1 MASRNNGRHKQKEEF
16 AVIGLGRFGTSLA
29 MSLVE
34 RGHYVLG
41 IDQNPDIVQ
50 RAADHITQVVAL
62 DSTDED
68 ALRAVDIT
76 AFETVVVSIG
86 HNFECNLMTTVA
98 LKSLGVRNVVC
109 KARTQRHHDI
119 LLRIGADHVV
129 LPEHDAGRRL
139 AHVLTGPG
147 VLDQL
152 ELEPGFSITE
162 LRVPHS
168 MIDHSLLESNL
179 RRRCGVTVLLVK
191 RGNKVVVSP
200 EPHYVF
206 QPDDL
211 LVVIGNDEDLS
222 RLHELT

>member
-1 MASRNNGRHKQKEEF
+1 MARRNGKQQEY
-16 AVIGLGRFGTSLA
+16 AVVGLGRFGTSLA
-29 MSLVE
+29 TTLVE
-34 RGHYVLG
+34 RGYYVLG
-41 IDQNPDIVQ
+41 IDRDPEIVQ
-50 RAADHITQVVAL
+50 RIADSITQAVVL
-62 DSTDED
+62 DSTDEN

-109 KARTQRHHDI
+109 KARTQQHHDI
-119 LLRIGADHVV
+119 LLRVGADHVV

-139 AHVLTGPG
+139 AHVLSGPG

-152 ELEPGFSITE
+152 ELEPGFSLTE
-162 LRVPHS
+162 LRVPQS
-168 MIDHSLLESNL
+168 MVGHSLLESNL

-191 RGNKVVVSP
+191 RGSALTVTP
-200 EPHYVF
+200 EPNYVF

-211 LVVIGNDEDLS
+211 LVVIGNDDDLS

>member
-1 MASRNNGRHKQKEEF
+1 MARRNGKRQEY

-29 MSLVE
+29 TTLVE
-34 RGHYVLG
+34 RGFYVLG
-41 IDQNPDIVQ
+41 IDQNAEIVQ
-50 RAADHITQVVAL
+50 RIADHITQAVAL
-62 DSTDED
+62 DSTDEN

-139 AHVLTGPG
+139 AHVLSGPG

-162 LRVPHS
+162 LRVPKS
-168 MIDHSLLESNL
+168 MIGHSLLESDM

-191 RGNKVVVSP
+191 RGSELTVTP
-200 EPHYVF
+200 EPTYVF
-206 QPDDL
+206 EANDV
-211 LVVIGNDEDLS
+211 LVVIGNNEDIT

>member
-1 MASRNNGRHKQKEEF
+1 MARRNGKQQEY

-29 MSLVE
+29 TTLVE
-34 RGHYVLG
+34 RGYYVLG
-41 IDQNPDIVQ
+41 IDRDPEIVQ
-50 RAADHITQVVAL
+50 RTADSITQAVVL
-62 DSTDED
+62 DSTDEN

-109 KARTQRHHDI
+109 KARTQQHHDI
-119 LLRIGADHVV
+119 LLRVGADHVV

-139 AHVLTGPG
+139 AHVLSGPG

-152 ELEPGFSITE
+152 ELEPGFSLTE
-162 LRVPHS
+162 LRVPQS
-168 MIDHSLLESNL
+168 MVGHSLLESNL

-191 RGNKVVVSP
+191 RGSALTVTP
-200 EPHYVF
+200 EPNYVF

-211 LVVIGNDEDLS
+211 LVVIGNDDDLS

>member
-1 MASRNNGRHKQKEEF
+1 MARRNGKQQEY

-29 MSLVE
+29 TTLVE
-34 RGHYVLG
+34 RGYYVLG
-41 IDQNPDIVQ
+41 IDRDPEIVQ
-50 RAADHITQVVAL
+50 RIADSITQAVVL
-62 DSTDED
+62 DSTDEN

-76 AFETVVVSIG
+76 AFEKVVVSIG

-109 KARTQRHHDI
+109 KARTQQHHDI
-119 LLRIGADHVV
+119 LLRVGADHVV

-139 AHVLTGPG
+139 AHVLSGPG

-152 ELEPGFSITE
+152 ELEPGFSLTE
-162 LRVPHS
+162 LRVPQS
-168 MIDHSLLESNL
+168 MVGHSLLESNL

-191 RGNKVVVSP
+191 RGSSLTVTP
-200 EPHYVF
+200 EPNYVF

-211 LVVIGNDEDLS
+211 LVVIGSDDDLS

>member
-1 MASRNNGRHKQKEEF
+1 MPRRNGKKQEF

-29 MSLVE
+29 TTLVE
-34 RGHYVLG
+34 RGYYVLG
-41 IDQNPDIVQ
+41 IDREPEIVQ
-50 RAADHITQVVAL
+50 RVADHITQAVAL
-62 DSTDED
+62 DSTDEE
-68 ALRAVDIT
+68 ALRAVDIA
-76 AFETVVVSIG
+76 AFDTVVVSIG

-109 KARTQRHHDI
+109 KARTQQHHDI

-139 AHVLTGPG
+139 AHVLSGPG

-152 ELEPGFSITE
+152 ELEPGFTITE
-162 LRVPHS
+162 LHVPQS
-168 MIDHSLLESNL
+168 MVGHSLLESNL

-191 RGNKVVVSP
+191 RGSSVTVTP
-200 EPHYVF
+200 APDYVF
-206 QPDDL
+206 EAEDV
-211 LVVIGNDEDLS
+211 LVVIGGDDDLA

>member
-1 MASRNNGRHKQKEEF
+1 MARWNGKQQEY

-29 MSLVE
+29 ATLVE
-34 RGHYVLG
+34 RGYYVLG
-41 IDQNPDIVQ
+41 IDQNEEIVQ
-50 RAADHITQVVAL
+50 RIADQITQAVAL
-62 DSTDED
+62 DSTDES

-76 AFETVVVSIG
+76 SFDTVIVSIG

-98 LKSLGVRNVVC
+98 LKSLGVKKVVC

-119 LLRIGADHVV
+119 LLRVGADHVV

-139 AHVLTGPG
+139 AHVLSGPG

-162 LRVPHS
+162 LRVPRS
-168 MIDHSLLESNL
+168 MIGRTLMESNL

-191 RGNKVVVSP
+191 RGSSLNVAP
-200 EPHYVF
+200 APDYVF
-206 QPDDL
+206 EENDL
-211 LVVIGNDEDLS
+211 LVVIGGDDALV
-222 RLHELT
+222 RLHEIA

>member
-1 MASRNNGRHKQKEEF
+1 MARRNGKQQEY

-29 MSLVE
+29 TTLVE
-34 RGHYVLG
+34 RGYYVLG
-41 IDQNPDIVQ
+41 IDRDPETVQ
-50 RAADHITQVVAL
+50 RIADDITQAVVL
-62 DSTDED
+62 DSTDEN
-68 ALRAVDIT
+68 ALRAVDIA

-98 LKSLGVRNVVC
+98 LKSLGVKNVVC
-109 KARTQRHHDI
+109 KARTQQHHDI
-119 LLRIGADHVV
+119 LLRVGADHVV

-139 AHVLTGPG
+139 AHVLSGPG

-152 ELEPGFSITE
+152 ELEPGFSLTE
-162 LRVPHS
+162 LRVPQS
-168 MIDHSLLESNL
+168 MVGHSLLESNL

-191 RGNKVVVSP
+191 RGSALTVTP
-200 EPHYVF
+200 EPNYVF

-211 LVVIGNDEDLS
+211 LVVIGNDDDLS

>member
-1 MASRNNGRHKQKEEF
+1 MARRNGKQQEY
-16 AVIGLGRFGTSLA
+16 AVVGLGRFGTSLA
-29 MSLVE
+29 TTLVE
-34 RGHYVLG
+34 RGYYVLG
-41 IDQNPDIVQ
+41 IDRDPEIVQ
-50 RAADHITQVVAL
+50 RVADSITQAVVL
-62 DSTDED
+62 DSTDEN

-109 KARTQRHHDI
+109 KARTQQHHDI
-119 LLRIGADHVV
+119 LLRVGADHVV

-139 AHVLTGPG
+139 AHVLSGPG

-152 ELEPGFSITE
+152 ELEPGFSLTE
-162 LRVPHS
+162 LRVPQS
-168 MIDHSLLESNL
+168 MVGHSLLESNL

-191 RGNKVVVSP
+191 RGSALTVTP
-200 EPHYVF
+200 EPNYVF

-211 LVVIGNDEDLS
+211 LVVIGNDDDLS

>member
-1 MASRNNGRHKQKEEF
+1 MARRNGKRQEY

-29 MSLVE
+29 TTLVE
-34 RGHYVLG
+34 RGFYVLG
-41 IDQNPDIVQ
+41 IDQNTEIVQ
-50 RAADHITQVVAL
+50 RIADHITQAVAL
-62 DSTDED
+62 DSTDEN

-139 AHVLTGPG
+139 AHVLSGPG

-162 LRVPHS
+162 LRVPKS
-168 MIDHSLLESNL
+168 MIGHSLLDSDM

-191 RGNKVVVSP
+191 RGSELTVTP
-200 EPHYVF
+200 EPTYVF
-206 QPDDL
+206 EANDV
-211 LVVIGNDEDLS
+211 LVVIGNNEDIT

>member
-1 MASRNNGRHKQKEEF
+1 MARRNGKQQEY

-29 MSLVE
+29 TTLVE
-34 RGHYVLG
+34 RGYYVLG
-41 IDQNPDIVQ
+41 VDRDPEIVQ
-50 RAADHITQVVAL
+50 RIADSITQAVVL
-62 DSTDED
+62 DSTDEN

-109 KARTQRHHDI
+109 KARTQQHHDI
-119 LLRIGADHVV
+119 LLRVGADHVV

-139 AHVLTGPG
+139 AHVLSGPG

-152 ELEPGFSITE
+152 ELEPGFSLTE
-162 LRVPHS
+162 LRVPQS
-168 MIDHSLLESNL
+168 MVGHSLLESNL

-191 RGNKVVVSP
+191 RGSALTVTP
-200 EPHYVF
+200 EPNYVF

-211 LVVIGNDEDLS
+211 LVVIGNDDDLS